1 MSDYVPKPNRGN
13 LFKNKNKQEGD
24 NRPDWDGRITLSVDL
39 LKELV
44 TDHKSG
50 KEPVIKIAQWDN
62 VSRTNGM
69 PLRGTIIDRPMSQE
83 QSQPKPEIVP
93 DPPKASDDFDD
104 DIPF

>member
-1 MSDYVPKPNRGN
+1 MSDYVPMPNRGN

-39 LKELV
+39 LKDLV

-83 QSQPKPEIVP
+83 QSQPKPEVVP
-93 DPPKASDDFDD
+93 DPPKVSNDFDD